1 MSYQTGIL
9 RGSIRPVAA
18 LRGTLAKP
26 AAITPEVYDGA
37 YSVTPKTAQAV
48 VLATENRLMQKDVT
62 VLKIP
67 QFEVSN
73 EAGGTTFIIGEE
85 YYG

>member
-1 MSYQTGIL
+1 MIELFVQTQSFVLEIDPVKVVYSGGESY
-9 RGSIRPVAA
+9 S
-18 LRGTLAKP
+18 
-26 AAITPEVYDGA
+26 GA
-37 YSVTPKTAQAV
+37 YDVTPKVDQSV
-48 VLATENRLMQKDVT
+48 VLNTKNKVLAKDVT

-73 EAGGTTFIIGEE
+73 EAGGKTFIIGGE